1 MKHFAFLFFICPL
14 FSSCIWVAGDGDGL
28 DEKPSYVANTKEN
41 DREDKIHAKVM
52 PSSKWGN
59 ESWNWNENT
68 GEYSNEKYGFS
79 WRLYEIDG
87 SPWIRIK
94 IDEPE
99 GFAGKTVFSAYN
111 TLSYSEG
118 ISVGVTVFP
127 AQESVVDNAWDIMDL
142 MENTENI
149 QNMEKVMF
157 CGKKALKC
165 LTVEKTNDGSEV
177 LQFSYVYL
185 SKGYMV
191 LPVVVI
197 PESTYKK
204 LNKYSLE
211 ALVDAVFTG
220 YSIDDKN

>member
-1 MKHFAFLFFICPL
+1 MKRISFLFLIFPL
-14 FSSCIWVAGDGDGL
+14 FSSCIWVDGDDDGL
-28 DEKPSYVANTKEN
+28 DEKPSYVSNTKEKG
-41 DREDKIHAKVM
+41 RENQIQAKVM
-52 PSSKWGN
+52 PSSKGDD
-59 ESWNWNENT
+59 ESWSWNENI
-68 GEYSNEKYGFS
+68 GEYSNEEYGFF

-87 SPWIRIK
+87 SPWFRIK

-99 GFAGKTVFSAYN
+99 GFVGKTVFSAYN

-165 LTVEKTNDGSEV
+165 LTVEKTSDGSEV
-177 LQFSYVYL
+177 MQFSYVYL

-211 ALVDAVFTG
+211 ALVDAIFTG
-220 YSIDDKN
+220 YSIDNKN